1 MFNLIIP
8 VIAVYKRFKTKL
20 LKIKY
25 FIKHYLILNYFIE
38 LSLKLLLQNGDIEI
52 SPGSR
57 GKYSQYFSLCHW
69 NLNSLHAHNY
79 AKVPLLQAFNTLHK
93 FDLICLSQTY
103 LDSSILI
110 AESSHIIDG
119 YK

>member
-25 FIKHYLILNYFIE
+25 FIKHCLILNYFID